1 MSKTSLG
8 PFDEPLRILCVDGEV
23 VVIGPAHM
31 HGAFTTEAARLSA
44 VLLAQVAREATPKA
58 EGPDEAGDEAPP
70 GSDGII

>member
-23 VVIGPAHM
+23 VVVGPAHM

-44 VLLAQVAREATPKA
+44 ILLAKVAQEATPQEA
-58 EGPDEAGDEAPP
+58 GPDEAGGEHPP
-70 GSDGII
+70 GSDGLI